1 MRQVSF
7 LCKVYVRTH
16 GYKSVHHVKIL
27 NIVICREVL
36 LWRLVLTQLLSKGL
50 TRYVIQIIVSL
61 LYSAINEIP
70 TLSSLSL
77 ALLPP
82 MQKILLGTNKYI
94 VSFSVHT
101 LYVSDLLNNFPSLG

>member
-16 GYKSVHHVKIL
+16 GYKSVYHVKIL

-36 LWRLVLTQLLSKGL
+36 LWRLFLTQLLSKGL
-50 TRYVIQIIVSL
+50 TRCVIQIIVSL

-101 LYVSDLLNNFPSLG
+101 VHM